1 MDYNGLEM
9 DKKTRKE
16 EYITSVGIGFMGEIV
31 PDFLKKA
38 FDAYENALD
47 NFKAKGEPFRHSD
60 LLECV

>member
-1 MDYNGLEM
+1 M

-16 EYITSVGIGFMGEIV
+16 EYITPVGIGFMGEIV